1 MIGAPGAVAHD
12 ARDGGSLFLVLR
24 FTGMRR
30 ESVSSLRV
38 RNLASGSG
46 LRGVVVKGGK
56 TRDIPLPDVVV
67 QVLNINEIELVAPTG
82 FEPVFGHGRVFA
94 TLNRRIREGKLDKT
108 RRDLNTW

>member
-1 MIGAPGAVAHD
+1 
-12 ARDGGSLFLVLR
+12 
-24 FTGMRR
+24 MRR

-38 RNLASGSG
+38 RNLASGWG

-82 FEPVFGHGRVFA
+82 FEPVF
-94 TLNRRIREGKLDKT
+94 ES
-108 RRDLNTW
+108 RDLLGVVGISPGRRAR